1 MKIIFQVSGGIGKSV
16 AATAVCSAIKK
27 QYPKDELIVITGYP
41 DVFLQNP
48 NVSRVL
54 AFGNLNY
61 FYPDHIEG
69 QDSKLLLQDPY
80 NEEDFI
86 YQRGHLIEVWC
97 KMNGIKY
104 NGEPPEIFIT
114 AKEKTT
120 FAPMFASEKPI
131 MVIQTNGGVPN
142 QTDKY
147 SWPRDLP
154 INTAQQVVNAFV
166 HEYNIVHIRRQD
178 QLPLQN
184 TYPVTAEFR
193 QLAVLLMM
201 SSKRLF
207 IDSFAQHVAAALGLP
222 SLVCWIANTPSQFG
236 YSLHTNLIAAQPTL
250 KPELRNAV
258 FNKYNIM
265 GQPVDFPYNSEAEIF
280 SAEQIISLLRGD
292 ATPAIALAQ
301 DASPADVSTNVPAD
315 VSAEALAKEETL
327 VKEEPS
333 KKKALTTV

>member
-1 MKIIFQVSGGIGKSV
+1 M
-16 AATAVCSAIKK
+16 
-27 QYPKDELIVITGYP
+27 
-41 DVFLQNP
+41 QNP

-69 QDSKLLLQDPY
+69 QDSKLFLQDPY

-104 NGEPPEIFIT
+104 NGEQPEIFIT
-114 AKEKTT
+114 AKEKTS
-120 FAPMFASEKPI
+120 FAPMFASERPI

-154 INTAQQVVNAFV
+154 IGTAQKIVNAFAG
-166 HEYNIVHIRRQD
+166 EYNIVHLRRKD
-178 QLPLQN
+178 QLQLQN

-193 QLAVLLMM
+193 QIVVLLMM
-201 SSKRLF
+201 SQKRLF
-207 IDSFAQHVAAALGLP
+207 IDSFAQHAAAALGLH
-222 SLVCWIANTPSQFG
+222 SVVCWVANVPSQFG
-236 YSLHTNLIAAQPTL
+236 YDVHTNLIANQPTL
-250 KPELRNAV
+250 KPELRNTQ

-265 GQPVDFPYNSEAEIF
+265 GQPIDFPYNSEDEIF
-280 SAEQIISLLRGD
+280 DADTIIQALRSD
-292 ATPAIALAQ
+292 KKPE
-301 DASPADVSTNVPAD
+301 ASPPPD
-315 VSAEALAKEETL
+315 AKKVKKETP
-327 VKEEPS
+327 EPV
-333 KKKALTTV
+333 A